1 MPEHKDV
8 KHTTRLSNLEWQ
20 LFTHS
25 AVEERCMNEILWF
38 SWSNNNVPLFIAVQG
53 LKVLCLSKWKNCHYK
68 EIHDGPMP
76 TPTTLGYFIQQLFL
90 LKEKAKSFF
99 FYFRKTMCC
108 TCCGL
113 CKVFY
118 KNYSPSLQVTTL
130 ILYRERERALQIIR
144 PHALN
149 WLHRIPIHNI
159 HPKQSAREG
168 LVCLK
173 PMPKDSGMMNC
184 FQWIFKSALQANIV
198 HNPLEF
204 AEFFF
209 QLF

>member
-38 SWSNNNVPLFIAVQG
+38 SWSNNNVPLFITAQG

-99 FYFRKTMCC
+99 ISEKQCAAHAADYAKFSTKITAHHCKLPPSFC
-108 TCCGL
+108 T
-113 CKVFY
+113 V
-118 KNYSPSLQVTTL
+118 
-130 ILYRERERALQIIR
+130 RERERFKWSD
-144 PHALN
+144 H
-149 WLHRIPIHNI
+149 
-159 HPKQSAREG
+159 
-168 LVCLK
+168 
-173 PMPKDSGMMNC
+173 MP
-184 FQWIFKSALQANIV
+184 
-198 HNPLEF
+198 
-204 AEFFF
+204 
-209 QLF
+209 

>member
-99 FYFRKTMCC
+99 FLFQ
-108 TCCGL
+108 
-113 CKVFY
+113 
-118 KNYSPSLQVTTL
+118 KNNVLHMLRIMQSFLQKLQPITASYHPHSVPW
-130 ILYRERERALQIIR
+130 ERESASNYQTTCPKLTT
-144 PHALN
+144 PHPN
-149 WLHRIPIHNI
+149 
-159 HPKQSAREG
+159 S
-168 LVCLK
+168 
-173 PMPKDSGMMNC
+173 
-184 FQWIFKSALQANIV
+184 
-198 HNPLEF
+198 
-204 AEFFF
+204 
-209 QLF
+209 